1 MSINEINAEA
11 KESLRKY
18 FKNSQDVKHENEA
31 RKELTK
37 EENFESVV
45 GEIKESEMK
54 LEQRNQMRNT
64 LQQDAKEAFANVCG
78 MNSEAKAL
86 YHMPF
91 VGMQTALKENTKHQ
105 MEYVNSL
112 KQNTMNARA

>member
-37 EENFESVV
+37 EE
-45 GEIKESEMK
+45 IKESEMK

-64 LQQDAKEAFANVCG
+64 LQQDAKEAFEKVCG
-78 MNSEAKAL
+78 KKSEAKEVE
-86 YHMPF
+86 HMTLE
-91 VGMQTALKENTKHQ
+91 GMKKELKENTKHQ